1 MAETESKVYKA
12 AFAIDATKQPNKF
25 YEFDSMGDLILFSYK
40 VGEYY
45 EEIKNK
51 KPEPE
56 TEAEKVINGV
66 WEPCSAIQCSNCN
79 GIVSTEV
86 NDLEHGEDEED
97 GEMRYE
103 CPHCGAWNTIW

>member
-51 KPEPE
+51 KPNR
-56 TEAEKVINGV
+56 K
-66 WEPCSAIQCSNCN
+66 Q
-79 GIVSTEV
+79 
-86 NDLEHGEDEED
+86 
-97 GEMRYE
+97 RRRK
-103 CPHCGAWNTIW
+103 